1 MNHNRS
7 FFARSFCFGRGIEIG
22 ALHHPLPIHEGAK
35 VRYVDRMSA
44 DDVRLQYPE
53 LNGQPL
59 VHVDIVDNGETLS
72 TLPDG
77 QEDFVIANQFIEHC
91 QNPVRALVNMLRV
104 LRYDGIVMLAVPDK
118 RYTFDKERPI
128 TTNEHILMECLN
140 GTEAT
145 REAHFADVV
154 GLDRHPEKKAELEA
168 EKKRL
173 MDMDY
178 SIHYHVWDSEAFLK
192 FLLWVKEYFRLPF
205 ELMATFRNGEET
217 IHILKKTVPG
227 TVPGSMTRIT

>member
-1 MNHNRS
+1 MNRNRA
-7 FFARSFCFGRGIEIG
+7 FFARSFCAGRGLEIG
-22 ALHHPLPIHEGAK
+22 ALHHPLPLPEGAR
-35 VRYVDRMSA
+35 VRYVDRMSE
-44 DDVRLQYPE
+44 DEVRMQYPE

-77 QEDFVIANQFIEHC
+77 REDFVIANQFIEHC

-118 RYTFDKERPI
+118 RFTFDKDRPI
-128 TTNEHILMECLN
+128 TTNEHILMECLH

-145 REAHFADVV
+145 REGHFADVV
-154 GLDRHPEKKAELEA
+154 GLPRHPERKAELEA
-168 EKKRL
+168 EMKRL

-178 SIHYHVWDSEAFLK
+178 SIHYHVWDSDAFLK
-192 FLLWVKEYFRLPF
+192 FLLWTKEYFKLPF
-205 ELMATFRNGEET
+205 ELLATFRNGEET
-217 IHILKKTVPG
+217 IHILKKTNPESVPG
-227 TVPGSMTRIT
+227 ADMKVI

>member
-1 MNHNRS
+1 MNRNRA
-7 FFARSFCFGRGIEIG
+7 FFARSYCSGRGIEIG
-22 ALHHPLPIHEGAK
+22 ALHHPLPLHDGAK

-44 DDVRLQYPE
+44 DDVRKQYPE

-104 LRYDGIVMLAVPDK
+104 LRNGGIVMLAVPDK
-118 RYTFDKERPI
+118 RFTFDKDRSI
-128 TTNEHILMECLN
+128 TTNEHILDECLN
-140 GTEAT
+140 GTEAN
-145 REAHFADVV
+145 RAGHFADVV
-154 GLDRHPEKKAELEA
+154 GLDRYPDRKPELEA
-168 EKKRL
+168 EMKRL
-173 MDMDY
+173 MDLDY
-178 SIHYHVWDSEAFLK
+178 SIHYHVWDSDAFLK
-192 FLLWVKEYFRLPF
+192 FLLWVKERFGLPF

-217 IHILKKTVPG
+217 IHILQKAI
-227 TVPGSMTRIT
+227 PGSLPGSDIKVI